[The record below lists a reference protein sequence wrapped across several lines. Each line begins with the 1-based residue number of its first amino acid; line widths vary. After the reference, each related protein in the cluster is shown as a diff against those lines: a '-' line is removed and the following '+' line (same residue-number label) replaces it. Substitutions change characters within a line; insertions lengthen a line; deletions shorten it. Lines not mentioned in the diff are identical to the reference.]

1 MQLKSKLKVCHRITV
16 KFEFDILKFCWKW
29 SIFKLDGIGLQI
41 SIIAVI
47 IDVEF
52 LFLNHSRKGDDD
64 ILFSTSPNSN
74 ISYHYICTTYSN
86 ICCKK
91 LLFVCSIFT
100 EETKKTIKVTPR
112 PLKTFSMKSWL
123 KPARRG
129 LDKKLNII

>member
-1 MQLKSKLKVCHRITV
+1 MYIFVGSELWNTN
-16 KFEFDILKFCWKW
+16 ILT
-29 SIFKLDGIGLQI
+29 
-41 SIIAVI
+41 VI

-64 ILFSTSPNSN
+64 TLFSISPNSN
-74 ISYHYICTTYSN
+74 ISYHYTLLILTYAAKSY
-86 ICCKK
+86 C
-91 LLFVCSIFT
+91 LFVVFSLR
-100 EETKKTIKVTPR
+100 KQKTNKSYPR